1 MSFITTV
8 LRKDIFNT
16 TTWSGGTTTELL
28 IHPPHSTYN
37 SRNFNWRI
45 SSAKVEI
52 EESTFTYLP
61 NIWRK
66 LMVIEGEALLS
77 HENHYDVLLSPFK
90 QDSFSGDWTTKSK
103 GKITDF
109 NLMTAKGYTGTLEAI
124 SLCNNG
130 TTIISVKKPVFT
142 KDCKEVVSLIYCPF
156 GNIEFMNESSILNCG
171 DLIYIHGEYDKEDF
185 YINLRN
191 LSSIE
196 NKIILVTIY
205 NE

>member
-1 MSFITTV
+1 MSFTTTI
-8 LRKDIFNT
+8 LRKDTFNT

-28 IHPPHSTYN
+28 IHPPNSTYT

-66 LMVIEGEALLS
+66 LMVIEGTVLLS
-77 HENHYDVLLSPFK
+77 HKNHYDVLLSPFK

-103 GKITDF
+103 GKIIDF

-124 SLCNNG
+124 SLCNNDD
-130 TTIISVKKPVFT
+130 TVISVRRPAFT
-142 KDCKEVVSLIYCPF
+142 KNCKELVSVIYCPF
-156 GNIEFMNESSILNCG
+156 GNIEFIDESTILYSG
-171 DLIYIHGEYDKEDF
+171 DLIYIHEEYDKEDL

-191 LSSIE
+191 LSSVE